1 MEKGADRMVEESILK
16 LMYYKVV
23 TGIIRCETGLH
34 IGGSAETIE
43 IGGMDNP
50 IIKDP
55 ITKLP
60 YIPGSSIKGKMRSLL
75 EWELG
80 NFEKDGEVHKWCGDL
95 DCPICRIFGTTA
107 DEAKIGPS
115 RLVVRDALVEGSVH
129 CPIGEKCPYKRER
142 EPYRLCESVP
152 ECSYGKL
159 ERLRQK
165 TGLMYAEEKWENTI
179 NRLTARANPRQ
190 MERVPS
196 GICFEFEL
204 VYRVFDFKDGKVTDE
219 KLFEYV
225 TKGMKLLEKDAVGGS
240 GSRGYGKIRFE
251 NLKVGE
257 ELLSLDTI
265 ES

>member
-1 MEKGADRMVEESILK
+1 MAEKNTLK
-16 LMYYKVV
+16 LTGYKVV
-23 TGIIRCETGLH
+23 QGIIRCETGLH
-34 IGGSAETIE
+34 IGGSSETIE

-55 ITKLP
+55 ITHLP

-80 NFEKDGEVHKWCGDL
+80 NFEPDGEVHKWCDDP
-95 DCPICRIFGTTA
+95 DCPICRLFGTTA
-107 DEAKIGPS
+107 DEAMIGPS
-115 RLVVRDALVEGSVH
+115 RLVVRDAFVEGYMC
-129 CPIGEKCPYKRER
+129 CPIGEKCPFKREK
-142 EPYRLCESVP
+142 EAYTPCENAP

-159 ERLRQK
+159 EWFRQK

-196 GICFEFEL
+196 GIGFEFEL
-204 VYRVFDFKDGKVTDE
+204 VYRVFEFKNGKVSDE
-219 KLFEYV
+219 DLFNKFV
-225 TKGMKLLEKDAVGGS
+225 KKGLRLLQQDALGGS

-251 NLKVGE
+251 NLKVDE
-257 ELLSLDTI
+257 APFNLD
-265 ES
+265 EG